1 MLTNAMAALLR
12 LYTDE
17 PDQSF
22 QDDANIALW
31 LELAYNDFRSIVTEI
46 DPTVYARSEDFNV
59 ASSNTLSLASITGAT
74 VTAPRLDTILWL
86 SLVEG
91 SNETVL
97 REGNTIQDIT
107 HGSADYILLD
117 TNIRFPMA
125 RTGLFRLYYV
135 PAQDVTWIT
144 AISAGNHLDELTR
157 FHDMIP
163 LIAYL
168 QYAVMDAADHPQQ
181 LLLLQRRQEQLR
193 HYLSYRSGS
202 ATELMVDSRWMEP

>member
-17 PDQSF
+17 PDQAF

-97 REGNTIQDIT
+97 R
-107 HGSADYILLD
+107 
-117 TNIRFPMA
+117 
-125 RTGLFRLYYV
+125 
-135 PAQDVTWIT
+135 
-144 AISAGNHLDELTR
+144 
-157 FHDMIP
+157 
-163 LIAYL
+163 
-168 QYAVMDAADHPQQ
+168 
-181 LLLLQRRQEQLR
+181 
-193 HYLSYRSGS
+193 
-202 ATELMVDSRWMEP
+202 